1 MQSNYKLK
9 LAVLAALGMIAN
21 SAFALSLG
29 NVDVK
34 SHLGQPLRATVK
46 IQGINELKA
55 ADLKDNGCF
64 SLIDDANL
72 ENALTSAH
80 FKLSNIVNDEAI
92 LTVTTSQIINE
103 PIANIAILAACDAN
117 IRRDYVL
124 LLDPAPV
131 VETKNSVDEE
141 STVFTEPP
149 LKAKKIADTQ
159 GLSSPPQHSG
169 AQLIKAHKASNKART
184 SQLANKKTNKNI
196 VLTTGFNAENVTTG
210 ANNSVTSPAKTAAK
224 NNSPR
229 LSISSGDMVISQS
242 LDNLNPSNKLMLDK
256 QLHLSPETSPEAYS
270 PDIAV
275 QDEVTVM
282 NNRLAHLQKQIN
294 TLQLRNATLETESK
308 LKAQLA
314 EEAKT
319 SSNNWQWLTYLAG
332 AGLLAGGYFAADWWR
347 RRRQLLS
354 FGQPGLDTGNQ
365 TFNALNEHDEFF
377 DFDKDQAL
385 NNALEDT
392 TQHFDLS
399 DEDPSVG
406 SAEQITTDKQTV
418 NAPIAPFMASN
429 DASPFSVEE
438 FNEDQNIL
446 DHADVFLSHGRTSLA
461 IQLLQN
467 HLLDHPKQSVTIW
480 LFLLELLAR
489 ENMEAVYEQATQE
502 CKEHFNIRVP
512 SFSNDETSDKQ
523 SFEDFPRLTSVLQ
536 EIWDTPAAL
545 VFLDDLIYNSR
556 LENRIG
562 FEKSVIEELLLLK
575 NVANETL
582 NTAEVIHMDEKKLAL
597 KERKE
602 AQLATKKAEKLLQM
616 NELAFSEAQ
625 TKSLKATQ
633 ETQESAFEFSLVE
646 YN

>member
-1 MQSNYKLK
+1 MNMQSNYKLK

-29 NVDVK
+29 NMDVK

-46 IQGINELKA
+46 IQGISELKA
-55 ADLKDNGCF
+55 ADLKGDGCF
-64 SLIDDANL
+64 RLIDDAGL
-72 ENALTSAH
+72 ENALTNAH

-92 LTVTTSQIINE
+92 LTVTTSQIVNE
-103 PIANIAILAACDAN
+103 PITNMAIMAACDAN
-117 IRRDYVL
+117 IRRDYAL

-131 VETKNSVDEE
+131 VETKSSIDEE
-141 STVFTEPP
+141 SSELNEKSLKDNIIAEKKGLNAPPDSSAQQTV
-149 LKAKKIADTQ
+149 KVKKTA
-159 GLSSPPQHSG
+159 
-169 AQLIKAHKASNKART
+169 NKARVT
-184 SQLANKKTNKNI
+184 QSSSKKSNKNI
-196 VLTTGFNAENVTTG
+196 VLTTGFNTENVTNNKTTG
-210 ANNSVTSPAKTAAK
+210 AIDPKPLVKTSTPH
-224 NNSPR
+224 
-229 LSISSGDMVISQS
+229 LSISSGDMVISRS
-242 LDNLNPSNKLMLDK
+242 LESPNLRLDT

-270 PDIAV
+270 PEIAV

-282 NNRLAHLQKQIN
+282 NNRLAHLQTQISA
-294 TLQLRNATLETESK
+294 LQQRNSK
-308 LKAQLA
+308 LEAENNVKALQIEQEKA
-314 EEAKT
+314 
-319 SSNNWQWLTYLAG
+319 SGNNWQWLTYLVG

-347 RRRQLLS
+347 RRRQRLAFDHS
-354 FGQPGLDTGNQ
+354 IGDQ
-365 TFNALNEHDEFF
+365 TVNALNEHDDFF

-399 DEDPSVG
+399 EEDS
-406 SAEQITTDKQTV
+406 TDKLTDTMQAANETDE
-418 NAPIAPFMASN
+418 AIAPFMASN
-429 DASPFSVEE
+429 ATPFSVEE

-467 HLLDHPKQSVTIW
+467 HLLDYPKQSVTIW

-489 ENMEAVYEQATQE
+489 ENMEAIYEQATLE

-512 SFSNDETSDKQ
+512 KFSNDETSEKQ
-523 SFEDFPRLTSVLQ
+523 GLEDFPRLTSALQ
-536 EIWDTPAAL
+536 EVWGTPAAQ

-562 FEKSVIEELLLLK
+562 FEKNVIEELLLLK
-575 NVANETL
+575 SIANETL

-597 KERKE
+597 KERKD
-602 AQLATKKAEKLLQM
+602 AQLASKKAEKQLQM
-616 NELAFSEAQ
+616 NELAFLEAQ
-625 TKSLKATQ
+625 NKTL
-633 ETQESAFEFSLVE
+633 ETETEEVESGFEFNLVE

>member
-1 MQSNYKLK
+1 MQNNYKLK
-9 LAVLAALGMIAN
+9 LAVLAALGIIAN

-29 NVDVK
+29 NMDVK

-46 IQGINELKA
+46 IQGISELKA
-55 ADLKDNGCF
+55 ADLKGDGCF
-64 SLIDDANL
+64 RLIDDASL
-72 ENALTSAH
+72 ENALTSAR

-103 PIANIAILAACDAN
+103 PITNMAIIAACDAN
-117 IRRDYVL
+117 IRRDYAL
-124 LLDPAPV
+124 LLDPAPI
-131 VETKNSVDEE
+131 VETKNRVDEE
-141 STVFTEPP
+141 STVFSDDPV
-149 LKAKKIADTQ
+149 KAKTIAETQ

-169 AQLIKAHKASNKART
+169 AQAVKARKASNKERAKQ
-184 SQLANKKTNKNI
+184 SSSKKTNKNI
-196 VLTTGFNAENVTTG
+196 VLTTGFNAENADATKVAANTPKTVT
-210 ANNSVTSPAKTAAK
+210 K
-224 NNSPR
+224 NNTPR

-242 LDNLNPSNKLMLDK
+242 LDNPNLSTKLMLDK

-270 PDIAV
+270 HDIAV

-282 NNRLAHLQKQIN
+282 NNRLAHLQTQIS
-294 TLQLRNATLETESK
+294 TLQQRNATLEAESK

-314 EEAKT
+314 EQEKL
-319 SSNNWQWLTYLAG
+319 SSSNWQWLTYLAG

-347 RRRQLLS
+347 RRRQLLAFNQS
-354 FGQPGLDTGNQ
+354 TGDQ
-365 TFNALNEHDEFF
+365 TFDALNEHDDFF

-392 TQHFDLS
+392 TQHFDLTEEDS
-399 DEDPSVG
+399 ADKLPNAKQVADEADE
-406 SAEQITTDKQTV
+406 A
-418 NAPIAPFMASN
+418 NAPFMASN
-429 DASPFSVEE
+429 AAPFSVEE

-467 HLLDHPKQSVTIW
+467 HLLDYPKQSVTIW

-489 ENMEAVYEQATQE
+489 ENMEAVYEQATLE

-512 SFSNDETSDKQ
+512 KFSNDETSEKQ
-523 SFEDFPRLTSVLQ
+523 GFEDFPRLTGALQ
-536 EIWDTPAAL
+536 EVWGTPAAQ

-562 FEKSVIEELLLLK
+562 FEKMVIEELLLLK
-575 NVANETL
+575 NIANETL

-602 AQLATKKAEKLLQM
+602 AQLATKKAEKQLQM
-616 NELAFSEAQ
+616 NELAFLEAQ
-625 TKSLKATQ
+625 NKANEKVE
-633 ETQESAFEFSLVE
+633 ETQESAFEFNLVE